1 LADQADSKAATVV
14 AAAATVVAVAATVEA
29 AVATVAEAAPQ
40 ETEADMD
47 VTIAVDL
54 DDHDPGNVS
63 GIHYLSRLT
72 LLLGHHHDE
81 AADRHPNMTITE
93 DRSSIASSFLC
104 LACLNCTFLLPSIFP
119 LPIQISLSCSFHHRV
134 LKTYYHVYSRYCSRV
149 YPSDILP
156 QMKTSLKHESV
167 FITRKT
173 FHNSL

>member
-1 LADQADSKAATVV
+1 VEEAAADLADQADSKAATVV

-54 DDHDPGNVS
+54 DDHDPG
-63 GIHYLSRLT
+63 
-72 LLLGHHHDE
+72 HHHDE

-119 LPIQISLSCSFHHRV
+119 LPIRISLSCSFHHRV

-167 FITRKT
+167 FITRKKI
-173 FHNSL
+173 HNSM